1 MRLGRQFTVF
11 LLGRSEIMSGISN
24 IIDIINTKTEKQ
36 EQEILEEAEKFKKS
50 KLDEAKKKA
59 DETATA
65 ITKKAELQAK
75 SELSKYEA
83 SAKLKSKYKMLE
95 AKDALIQEVL
105 DDTQK
110 KLESVVGK
118 AEYKKILERL
128 IVQGCVA
135 LGVDSVELIFPKKHS
150 SKIEVAAI
158 EKLVA
163 KEGKKTKIA
172 VSKENIRSMGGVIIR
187 TKDGTKWVDNTFE
200 ARLERFEN
208 KARDTI
214 SDILFKVKE

>member
-1 MRLGRQFTVF
+1 
-11 LLGRSEIMSGISN
+11 MSGISN
-24 IIDIINTKTEKQ
+24 IIEIINNKTAKQ
-36 EQEILEEAEKFKKS
+36 EQEIIEEAEKFKQT
-50 KLDEAKKKA
+50 KLAEAQQKA
-59 DETATA
+59 DETASA
-65 ITKKAELQAK
+65 ITKKAELQAE

-83 SAKLKSKYKMLE
+83 SAKLKSKYKLLE

-110 KLESVVGK
+110 KLEAVVGK

-128 IVQGCVA
+128 IIQGCVA
-135 LGVDSVELIFPKKHS
+135 LGVDSVDLIFPAKHG
-150 SKIEVAAI
+150 SKIEVAAV

-163 KEGKKTKIA
+163 KEGKKTKISI
-172 VSKENIRSMGGVIIR
+172 SKETRRSMGGVIIR